1 METPNASDPVFHG
14 QTMNGTLL
22 GIGVGPGDP
31 ELLTLKAVRLM
42 NVCDV
47 LAWPAPES
55 GQGLTHQI
63 VEPHLKAGDQEHL
76 PLRLPISSDPFP
88 AQQAYDEAAE
98 ILSTRLSAGKSVGVL
113 CEGDPMFYGSFSYLF
128 ARLSHNF
135 VTEVI
140 PGVSSPMA
148 CASAS
153 GWMLA
158 SKNEPFTVLPGPM
171 DLEALRK
178 KLETAG
184 SYALMKVG
192 RHFKKIQNLLE
203 EMQLSEEASYVEHAS
218 LPSQRVLKL
227 QQVDPQNVP
236 YFSMILVRRHA

>member
-1 METPNASDPVFHG
+1 MEAPNACDPVFHG

-55 GQGLTHQI
+55 GQGLAHQI

-98 ILSTRLSAGKSVGVL
+98 KLSTRLSAGKSVGVL

-128 ARLSHNF
+128 ARLSDQF

-178 KLETAG
+178 KLKTAG

-203 EMQLSEEASYVEHAS
+203 EMQLAQEASYVEHAS

-227 QQVDPQNVP
+227 HQVDPQNVP

>member
-1 METPNASDPVFHG
+1 
-14 QTMNGTLL
+14 
-22 GIGVGPGDP
+22 
-31 ELLTLKAVRLM
+31 
-42 NVCDV
+42 
-47 LAWPAPES
+47 
-55 GQGLTHQI
+55 
-63 VEPHLKAGDQEHL
+63 
-76 PLRLPISSDPFP
+76 
-88 AQQAYDEAAE
+88 
-98 ILSTRLSAGKSVGVL
+98 
-113 CEGDPMFYGSFSYLF
+113 MFYGSFNYLF
-128 ARLSHNF
+128 ARLGHNF

-158 SKNEPFTVLPGPM
+158 SQNEPFTVLPGPM

-192 RHFKKIQNLLE
+192 RHFKKIQHLLE
-203 EMQLSEEASYVEHAS
+203 EMQLSKEASYVEHAS

-227 QQVDPQNVP
+227 YQVDPENVP

>member
-1 METPNASDPVFHG
+1 
-14 QTMNGTLL
+14 MNGTLL

-42 NVCDV
+42 NACDV

-55 GQGLTHQI
+55 GHGLAHQI

-76 PLRLPISSDPFP
+76 PLRLPISNDPFP

-98 ILSTRLSAGKSVGVL
+98 TLSTRLSSGKSVGVL

-128 ARLSHNF
+128 ARLSDQF

-203 EMQLSEEASYVEHAS
+203 EMQLSQEASYVEHAS

-227 QQVDPQNVP
+227 HQVDPQNVP